1 MFAKC
6 VSTKPQIN
14 SNLMFLYVGTLYMF
28 KFNLLLLS
36 SSQCAHALLCL
47 GTWTTWLL
55 RKTSWY
61 SLKKKQK
68 KQPVLGCHEHG
79 GRWSCFL
86 WKTASF
92 GCYKR
97 DYPLSWE
104 KWLFFA
110 ITWLKMVCLPVKNT
124 WFCCYKHTSGDSPK
138 CPSRLKLWSSV
149 WQPHSM
155 PFSSWCESADKHL
168 MWKCT
173 LCTNVNLGHKYGW
186 CKCIWIWLK

>member
-61 SLKKKQK
+61 SLKNKTKKTTCLGLPWTWREMVLLPLKNSQFWMLQK
-68 KQPVLGCHEHG
+68 RLSAVLGKMAVFCNNMAEDG
-79 GRWSCFL
+79 LPSC
-86 WKTASF
+86 
-92 GCYKR
+92 
-97 DYPLSWE
+97 E
-104 KWLFFA
+104 
-110 ITWLKMVCLPVKNT
+110 
-124 WFCCYKHTSGDSPK
+124 
-138 CPSRLKLWSSV
+138 
-149 WQPHSM
+149 
-155 PFSSWCESADKHL
+155 KHL
-168 MWKCT
+168 ILLLQAYVWRFSQMPLQTQT
-173 LCTNVNLGHKYGW
+173 LVVRLAAS
-186 CKCIWIWLK
+186 